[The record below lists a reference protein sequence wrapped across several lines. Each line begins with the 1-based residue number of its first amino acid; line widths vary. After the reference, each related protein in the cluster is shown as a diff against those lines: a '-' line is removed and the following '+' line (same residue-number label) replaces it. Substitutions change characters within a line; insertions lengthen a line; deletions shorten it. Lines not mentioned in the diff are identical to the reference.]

1 MRTEIDFRHE
11 IDTKFEEIKMDFA
24 ECNAY
29 KLGTADIRAHFRAII
44 EVAQEGLALCDELDK
59 AGK

>member
-1 MRTEIDFRHE
+1 MQTEIDFRHE

-29 KLGTADIRAHFRAII
+29 KLGTDDIRAHFRAII
-44 EVAQEGLALCDELDK
+44 EAAHEGLALCDKVDK
-59 AGK
+59 LN